1 MQVVKKEDLQ
11 SWIGKETEPS
21 DWLEVSQE
29 RINQFADCTLD
40 HQFIHI
46 DPDKAKETPFGGT
59 IAHGFLSLS
68 LLSHFSEQYSFVID
82 GFQMGINYG
91 FDKIRFLAPV
101 KAGKRVRAKARIME
115 IDETKPGQFRM
126 KSEVTVEIEGESKPA
141 LIAEWLTVQMVA

>member
-101 KAGKRVRAKARIME
+101 KAGKRVRAKAKVLE

-126 KSEVTVEIEGESKPA
+126 KSEVTVEIEGEDKPA

>member
-46 DPDKAKETPFGGT
+46 DADKAKETPFGGT

-68 LLSHFSEQYSFVID
+68 LLSHFSEQYSFEID

-101 KAGKRVRAKARIME
+101 KAGKRVRAKAKVLE

>member
-68 LLSHFSEQYSFVID
+68 LLSHFSEQYSLVID